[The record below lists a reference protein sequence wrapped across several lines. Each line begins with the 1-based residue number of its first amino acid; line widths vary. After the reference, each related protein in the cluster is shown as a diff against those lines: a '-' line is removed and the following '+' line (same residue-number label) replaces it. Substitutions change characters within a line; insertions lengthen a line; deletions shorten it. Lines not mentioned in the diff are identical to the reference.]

1 MKAMVLSALI
11 AIGIAAGTYYMYVKH
26 GGLGGAASPGEL
38 ISTTG
43 VRMDLITI
51 ANAER
56 EYFALNGTYA
66 TMDQLNSSGST
77 MRTGRDGY
85 TYTVEPAGTS
95 FTATAKW
102 SPPTPSQAS
111 LHYPTLQVDQTNEV
125 HEVQ

>member
-1 MKAMVLSALI
+1 MILSAII

-43 VRMDLITI
+43 VRMDLIAI
-51 ANAER
+51 AQAER
-56 EYFALNGTYA
+56 EYFALNGAYA
-66 TMDQLNSSGST
+66 TMDQLNSSGDA

-85 TYTVEPAGTS
+85 SYTVDPEGIS

-102 SPPTPSQAS
+102 SPQTPGQAS
-111 LHYPTLQVDQTNEV
+111 QHYPTLQVDQTNEI